1 MGTNRKI
8 ASSSDC
14 INKAGVVHGIQ
25 EIWIKS
31 LVSFDGTC

>member
-1 MGTNRKI
+1 MNRKT

-14 INKAGVVHGIQ
+14 INKAGVVHCIREIQ
-25 EIWIKS
+25 IKS